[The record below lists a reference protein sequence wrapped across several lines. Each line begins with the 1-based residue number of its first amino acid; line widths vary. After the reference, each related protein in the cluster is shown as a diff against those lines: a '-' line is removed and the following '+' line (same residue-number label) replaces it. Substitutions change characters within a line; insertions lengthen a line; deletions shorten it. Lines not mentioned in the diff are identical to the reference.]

1 MWTRSQRYP
10 NLNWKFTFYTD
21 LRESPIIKETDTKE
35 EAQEKL
41 NKVEENFL
49 RLQSTID
56 EKMLEVVY
64 MLDLFDGKLSL
75 SEILN
80 LEIPLLNHLRKAKQK
95 INDEI
100 NKKNRAK

>member
-1 MWTRSQRYP
+1 
-10 NLNWKFTFYTD
+10 
-21 LRESPIIKETDTKE
+21 
-35 EAQEKL
+35 
-41 NKVEENFL
+41 L
-49 RLQSTID
+49 RLQSVTD
-56 EKMLEVVY
+56 EKMLEIVY